1 MFDPQSSRSV
11 LDSFRWGAAGCVPGL
26 IAELSETVL
35 IPAMIGQFFILSPRG
50 DTIINKDFR
59 GDGVPGMQELFF
71 RQVKFWE
78 KGDAPPVFQIEG
90 ITYIFIRR
98 NSLLLACTTKFNVS
112 PSGTIELLNRMA
124 KVFKDYCGVLTEES
138 IRKNFILIYEL
149 LEEMLDYG
157 YPQITSTEML
167 KSCVHN
173 EAVLVAPPSTAAAL
187 LKMGSNTKSSSA
199 ANIPITMKNAKGGN
213 NKNEIY
219 VDIIERLTVLFNS
232 SGYVVNSAID
242 GSIMMKSFLSGNPEL
257 RLALNEDLVIG
268 KGGGSY
274 GSVVLDDC
282 NFHECVHLDEF
293 ESART
298 LHFLPPDGEF
308 AVLNYRVTADFR
320 VPFKIFPTIEE
331 PGPYKMDLMIVVRAD
346 IPEGN
351 YGSNVVI
358 KVPLPRNTVSAFPE
372 FAAEMPG
379 CAAEYNATEKKVIWN
394 IRKFNGGSEICV
406 RVKITLDTLVT
417 AQHKREVGPIA
428 MGFEIPMYN
437 VSHLNVRYLR
447 ISETHKSY
455 NPYRWVRYIT
465 QSSSYVCRL

>member
-1 MFDPQSSRSV
+1 
-11 LDSFRWGAAGCVPGL
+11 
-26 IAELSETVL
+26 
-35 IPAMIGQFFILSPRG
+35 
-50 DTIINKDFR
+50 
-59 GDGVPGMQELFF
+59 
-71 RQVKFWE
+71 
-78 KGDAPPVFQIEG
+78 
-90 ITYIFIRR
+90 
-98 NSLLLACTTKFNVS
+98 
-112 PSGTIELLNRMA
+112 MA

-173 EAVLVAPPSTAAAL
+173 EAILVTTPSLASTMMNIGGG
-187 LKMGSNTKSSSA
+187 KGTKSSSSS
-199 ANIPITMKNAKGGN
+199 NIPITMKNAKGGN

-219 VDIIERLTVLFNS
+219 VDIIERLTVLFNN
-232 SGYVVNSAID
+232 SGVVVNSAID

-268 KGGGSY
+268 KGGAY

-293 ESART
+293 ESSRT

-320 VPFKIFPTIEE
+320 VPFKIYPTIEE
-331 PGPYKMDLMIVVRAD
+331 TGPYKMDVVIVLRSD

-351 YGSNVVI
+351 YGSNVV
-358 KVPLPRNTVSAFPE
+358 VRMPLPRNTVSALPE
-372 FAAEMPG
+372 FNSEIPG
-379 CAAEYNATEKKVIWN
+379 CSAEFNSAEKKAIFT
-394 IRKFNGGSEICV
+394 IRKFNGGSEISMRV
-406 RVKITLDTLVT
+406 RITLDVPVT
-417 AQHKREVGPIA
+417 AGHKREVGPIS

-437 VSHLNVRYLR
+437 VSHLQVRYLR